1 MWGRMNIIIKPWYE
15 QQVFFNRTDLNRR
28 DVELGSAPN
37 KIPNPNP
44 GDHAK
49 RCFDFKI
56 RKFITKSSSKSCCS
70 FFDPMIYV
78 ICSSEFPLMRI
89 ENRNINKSIHHR
101 QVLFAMKSILGNP
114 SGQDCHWSVLLGVS
128 LTAALAGLLR
138 GALGLAGGTFKTWKV
153 GLPEVIFFFQATN
166 VGILI

>member
-56 RKFITKSSSKSCCS
+56 RKFITKSSNKSCCS

-78 ICSSEFPLMRI
+78 ICSSEFPPMRI
-89 ENRNINKSIHHR
+89 EHRNINKNIHHR
-101 QVLFAMKSILGNP
+101 QVLFAMKSRFGKPVRPGLP
-114 SGQDCHWSVLLGVS
+114 
-128 LTAALAGLLR
+128 LAGDAR
-138 GALGLAGGTFKTWKV
+138 CLADSRPGGTFAWRLGTRRRGWDME
-153 GLPEVIFFFQATN
+153 GWTARGDFFSFKQQN